1 MEITQSTQPL
11 SGTTGLKIEKYA
23 PSVADMFA
31 AGKFKVSSTKMVGSK
46 DKKSLDKFLRLV
58 TAGQNREAINL
69 TFLGD
74 DGKVYTFGQIR
85 KPKVTANM
93 GDTAEGVFAAAIFCR
108 FTNRNTDVAVAD
120 VFKVLNSIRKTENV
134 KGGAKVEKNVKA
146 ENKGISLKD
155 DVKLY
160 ISLAKANLNFLIDR
174 KSRAALNSYAQ
185 SSVAYANH
193 ETVKKWSKMVYENKR
208 YDQIEIISDGVGSLP
223 GMGQTTTKVDTFVRI
238 TNDKGKLMPVD
249 VRVSLK
255 VDDVK
260 QFGQK
265 GGVNFQREKNA
276 QGKVVDGYVEL
287 FDKLFGIN
295 ITSEKRVYNRKLQK
309 EKDTSGAINYL
320 YDHVAAEL
328 SKLMKNKRQRT
339 AVFKKLGDAIDD
351 FATLGEE
358 HVTLVQLT
366 KGQAKIYNFRGLNE
380 VLAQFDFDIDYV
392 KGTSKATG
400 EKLPSVIIVE
410 KTSRSPM
417 LIVRVK
423 RESIGGG
430 YYRNL
435 IEKGKFMGDLIA
447 EYA

>member
-11 SGTTGLKIEKYA
+11 SGTTGLNIAKYA
-23 PSVADMFA
+23 PSVADMFDS
-31 AGKFKVSSTKMVGSK
+31 GKFKISSTKTVESN
-46 DKKSLDKFLRLV
+46 DKKALQKFLKLV
-58 TAGQNREAINL
+58 NAGKNREAVNL
-69 TFLGD
+69 TFLGN

-108 FTNRNTDVAVAD
+108 FTNRNSDVTVAD
-120 VFKVLNSIRKTENV
+120 VFKVLNGITTTQTV
-134 KGGAKVEKNVKA
+134 KGGAKIEKNVKA
-146 ENKGISLKD
+146 DNKGIKLKD

-160 ISLAKANLNFLIDR
+160 ISLAPANLNFLIDR
-174 KSRAALNSYAQ
+174 KSQAALKSYAE

-193 ETVKKWSKMVYENKR
+193 QTVKKWSKMVYENKR

-238 TNDKGKLMPVD
+238 TNDKGELMPVD
-249 VRVSLK
+249 IRVSLK
-255 VDDVK
+255 ADDVK

-276 QGKVVDGYVEL
+276 QGRTVDGYVEF

-295 ITSEKRVYNRKLQK
+295 ITSKKTAYNRKLQK
-309 EKDTSGAINYL
+309 EKDVSGAINYL

-328 SKLMKNKRQRT
+328 SKLIKNKRQR
-339 AVFKKLGDAIDD
+339 AVVFKKLGDAIND

-366 KGQAKIYNFRGLNE
+366 KGQAKIYNFRGLND
-380 VLAQFDFDIDYV
+380 VLAEYDFDVDYV
-392 KGTSKATG
+392 KGTSTVTG
-400 EKLPSVIIVE
+400 EQLPSIVIVE
-410 KTSRSPM
+410 KNSNQPM

>member
-23 PSVADMFA
+23 PSVADLFN

-46 DKKSLDKFLRLV
+46 DKKSLDKFLKLV
-58 TAGQNREAINL
+58 NSGQNREAVNL
-69 TFLGD
+69 TFLAD
-74 DGKVYTFGQIR
+74 DGNVYTFGQIR

-108 FTNRNTDVAVAD
+108 FTNRNTDVKVTD
-120 VFKVLNSIRKTENV
+120 VFKVLNGIRKTETV

-146 ENKGISLKD
+146 DNEGISLKD

-160 ISLAKANLNFLIDR
+160 ISLAKANLNFLIDK
-174 KSRAALNSYAQ
+174 KSKAALNGYAQ
-185 SSVAYANH
+185 SSVAYANNIN
-193 ETVKKWSKMVYENKR
+193 VKKWAKIIYENRR

-223 GMGQTTTKVDTFVRI
+223 GMGQTTTKVDTFVTI
-238 TNDKGKLMPVD
+238 TDDKGKPQDVD
-249 VRVSLK
+249 IKVSLK

-265 GGVNFQREKNA
+265 GGVNFDRQKNA
-276 QGKVVDGYVEL
+276 QGKMVDGYVEL

-295 ITSEKRVYNRKLQK
+295 IKSKKNVYNRKLHK
-309 EKDTSGAINYL
+309 EKDTSGAINYI
-320 YDHVAAEL
+320 YDHVASEL
-328 SKLMKNKRQRT
+328 TSRMGNKRQRST
-339 AVFKKLGDAIDD
+339 VFKNLGDAIDD

-366 KGQAKIYNFRGLNE
+366 KGEAKIYNFRGLNN
-380 VLAQFDFDIDYV
+380 VLAEYEFDIDYV
-392 KGTSKATG
+392 KGINKTTG
-400 EKLPSVIIVE
+400 EPLPSVIIVE
-410 KTSRSPM
+410 KTSRAQL

-423 RESIGGG
+423 REAVGGG